1 MKIREWQLARFALF
15 AGNLLACAESRN
27 LAGADRGGID
37 ASTIYGQEGH
47 AAIATAEPAPL
58 VNHTNVLPELIVF
71 AGDDEGMYDAGM
83 YDEEDDGDAGL
94 PDDMPLPLFGAI
106 VVQHV
111 SEYPAWRAAFDAAL
125 PERRRAGFVAQGV
138 LRGVQDPQLVAVWLA
153 VTDAPRAKLF
163 FADTA
168 LQQKMHRGTVIGR
181 QVVQLSSNVAAQM
194 EPGRTGLYAAL
205 LALVVEDFSVF
216 KLAFAAQ
223 AEERLRAGVIGYALS
238 HDVDDMQVAY
248 VYLQAPSAEAL
259 RSYLAAKPT
268 RQRWRDAGM
277 RNNPAAMLVREEE
290 LRLCR

>member
-27 LAGADRGGID
+27 PAGGDRGGID

-47 AAIATAEPAPL
+47 GAIATAEPAPL
-58 VNHTNVLPELIVF
+58 EWPLVNWTNMLPELIAF
-71 AGDDEGMYDAGM
+71 AGDDAGM
-83 YDEEDDGDAGL
+83 YDEEGDGDAGPL
-94 PDDMPLPLFGAI
+94 DDMPLPMFGAI

-125 PERRRAGFVAQGV
+125 PERKRAGFVAQGV
-138 LRGVQDPQLVAVWLA
+138 LRGVEDPQLVAVWLA

-168 LQQKMHRGTVIGR
+168 LQQTMHRGTVIGR

-194 EPGRTGLYAAL
+194 EPGHTGLYAAL
-205 LALVVEDFSVF
+205 LSLVVDDFPAF
-216 KLAFAAQ
+216 KLAFATQ
-223 AEERLRAGVIGYALS
+223 AEERLHAGIIGYALS
-238 HDVDDMQVAY
+238 HDVDDTQVAY
-248 VYLQAPSAEAL
+248 VYLQATSPAAL